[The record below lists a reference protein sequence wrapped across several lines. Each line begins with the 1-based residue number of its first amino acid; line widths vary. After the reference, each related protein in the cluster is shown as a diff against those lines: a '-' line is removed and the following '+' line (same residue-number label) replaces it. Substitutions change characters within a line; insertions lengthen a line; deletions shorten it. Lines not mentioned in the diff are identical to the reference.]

1 MLTISKE
8 ELKELY
14 KLMLT
19 EYPDIL
25 DIRQLRSILGVSREY
40 TYRLIN
46 DGYIHAVMV
55 GNSYRIPKSGVIKF
69 LYEKRREEVKAV

>member
-25 DIRQLRSILGVSREY
+25 DIRQLRTILGVSREY
-40 TYRLIN
+40 AYRLISG
-46 DGYIHAVMV
+46 GYIHAVMV

-69 LYEKRREEVKAV
+69 LYEKRQKEVKAI

>member
-40 TYRLIN
+40 AYRLIN

-55 GNSYRIPKSGVIKF
+55 VNSYRIPKSGVIKF

>member
-25 DIRQLRSILGVSREY
+25 DITLEPVMEQILIH
-40 TYRLIN
+40 IN
-46 DGYIHAVMV
+46 IQ
-55 GNSYRIPKSGVIKF
+55 
-69 LYEKRREEVKAV
+69 RR